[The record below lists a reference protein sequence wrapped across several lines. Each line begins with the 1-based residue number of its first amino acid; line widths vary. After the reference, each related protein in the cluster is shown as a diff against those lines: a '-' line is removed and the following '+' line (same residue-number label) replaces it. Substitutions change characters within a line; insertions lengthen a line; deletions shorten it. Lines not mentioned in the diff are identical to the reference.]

1 MGPRSPHLRNGSWLP
16 SILCRSAHSDLW
28 EDCVW
33 EGKLAW
39 PVKYLHQ
46 VFWYVLFYWGEKK
59 QISSSLQVRF
69 PSHFSSDLKDLL
81 RNLLQVDL
89 TKRYG
94 NLKNGVNDIKGHKWF
109 ATTDWI
115 AIYERKARA
124 HWAPV
129 TIPNKIIRYWFYTIS
144 FFMLMLVVDS
154 TAVVCCLIS
163 QKFSEGGFFLLFIV
177 VFQQFLFHFTLCI
190 SLFLLHHDVFT
201 AGPSILEVPDCLCE
215 LCAKRPID
223 RMTVIMEF
231 FD

>member
-1 MGPRSPHLRNGSWLP
+1 
-16 SILCRSAHSDLW
+16 
-28 EDCVW
+28 
-33 EGKLAW
+33 
-39 PVKYLHQ
+39 
-46 VFWYVLFYWGEKK
+46 
-59 QISSSLQVRF
+59 
-69 PSHFSSDLKDLL
+69 
-81 RNLLQVDL
+81 
-89 TKRYG
+89 
-94 NLKNGVNDIKGHKWF
+94 
-109 ATTDWI
+109 
-115 AIYERKARA
+115 
-124 HWAPV
+124 
-129 TIPNKIIRYWFYTIS
+129 
-144 FFMLMLVVDS
+144 MLMLVVDS